1 MRLHHATYPFS
12 LYLCIVLEL
21 ENVIM
26 GMLRMLENV
35 IMGMLRMLENVIMGM
50 LRMLENVIR
59 TIVVHY

>member
-1 MRLHHATYPFS
+1 MRLHPATFPFS
-12 LYLCIVLEL
+12 LYLCLVLDLEIVIMGMLCIL

-35 IMGMLRMLENVIMGM
+35 IIRVFCVF
-50 LRMLENVIR
+50 ENVIR

>member
-1 MRLHHATYPFS
+1 MRLHHATFPFS

-35 IMGMLRMLENVIMGM
+35 IIRVFCVF
-50 LRMLENVIR
+50 ENVIR

>member
-26 GMLRMLENV
+26 GMLC
-35 IMGMLRMLENVIMGM
+35 MLENVIMGM

>member
-35 IMGMLRMLENVIMGM
+35 IIRVFCVFENVII
-50 LRMLENVIR
+50 RVFCVFENVIR

>member
-35 IMGMLRMLENVIMGM
+35 IIRVFCVF
-50 LRMLENVIR
+50 ENVIR
-59 TIVVHY
+59 TIVVHYLCKE

>member
-26 GMLRMLENV
+26 GMLLMLENV
-35 IMGMLRMLENVIMGM
+35 IIRVFCVF
-50 LRMLENVIR
+50 ENVIR

>member
-1 MRLHHATYPFS
+1 MRLHHAIYPFS

-35 IMGMLRMLENVIMGM
+35 IMGMLSMLENVII
-50 LRMLENVIR
+50 RVFCVFENVIR

>member
-21 ENVIM
+21 ENVII
-26 GMLRMLENV
+26 GMLCMLENV